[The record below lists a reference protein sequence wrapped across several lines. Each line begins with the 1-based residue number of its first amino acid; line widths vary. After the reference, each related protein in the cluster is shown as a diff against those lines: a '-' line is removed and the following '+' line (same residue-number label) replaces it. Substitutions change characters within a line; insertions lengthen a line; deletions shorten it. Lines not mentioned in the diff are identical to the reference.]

1 MALCLNSL
9 IARQLGKLPLGASL
23 ASVRLNHSRR
33 KRRERVEPEFEPGHG
48 ERIWIF
54 SHFLDGMTV
63 YSHKPVLKA
72 NHALRQIPFNG
83 KKLRPAKIRK
93 DYWRP
98 LAMIQFPAGYGEVGR
113 SVFQRLRECKSLHE
127 LAWDD
132 DTLYGEDGRTLTKH
146 ERGERLNDQKAN
158 TIADMAAVLGGAGK
172 GNKMRLEAVDD
183 DDAPEAREL
192 VDARAGKPAK
202 AARASDLVGGLLKT
216 TVFWSNGLD
225 KNFAAEWPANV
236 THATFEES
244 QWEPL
249 EAEEEL
255 AGNAEGQDGNGTQSQ
270 IAPQELVADEGLH
283 RASEQA
289 RRP

>member
-9 IARQLGKLPLGASL
+9 VTRQLGKLSLGTSL
-23 ASVRLNHSRR
+23 TSVRLNHSRR
-33 KRRERVEPEFEPGHG
+33 KRKERVEPEFEPGHG

-54 SHFLDGMTV
+54 SHILDGMTV

-72 NHALRQIPFNG
+72 NHALKQIPFNG
-83 KKLRPAKIRK
+83 KKLKPAKIRK

-98 LAMIQFPAGYGEVGR
+98 LAMIQLPPGYGEVGR

-172 GNKMRLEAVDD
+172 GNKMRLEPID
-183 DDAPEAREL
+183 DDAPEAVEL

-202 AARASDLVGGLLKT
+202 AARASDLVDGLLKT

-244 QWEPL
+244 RWEPL

-255 AGNAEGQDGNGTQSQ
+255 AEDAEGQDGDGTQSQ
-270 IAPQELVADEGLH
+270 IAPPELVANEELH
-283 RASEQA
+283 RASEEA